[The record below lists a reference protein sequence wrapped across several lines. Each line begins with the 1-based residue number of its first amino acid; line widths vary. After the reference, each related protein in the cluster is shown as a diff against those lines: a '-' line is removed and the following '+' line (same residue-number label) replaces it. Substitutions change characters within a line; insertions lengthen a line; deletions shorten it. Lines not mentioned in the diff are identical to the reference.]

1 MKQDTERGFKKSKT
15 KHLYPYFTKKFT
27 KKIFLMYKVKNF
39 VRETSNYFT
48 EDRKKLEIARKYRE
62 STENHS

>member
-1 MKQDTERGFKKSKT
+1 
-15 KHLYPYFTKKFT
+15 
-27 KKIFLMYKVKNF
+27 MYKVKNF